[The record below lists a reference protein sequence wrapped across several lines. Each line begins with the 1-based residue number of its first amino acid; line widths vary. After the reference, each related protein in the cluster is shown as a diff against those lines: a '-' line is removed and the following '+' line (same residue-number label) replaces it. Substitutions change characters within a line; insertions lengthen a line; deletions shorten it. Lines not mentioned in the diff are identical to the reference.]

1 MSGHSKWSTIKRQKA
16 AKDAKRGKAWA
27 RLTRDIMV
35 AAREG
40 GDPGTNPRLAL
51 CVDKA
56 KAENMPRDNI
66 ERAIKRGTGEI
77 EGADYVEVSYEGYA
91 PGGIAVCVET
101 LTDNTNRTVADIRT
115 LFSKA
120 GGSLGQNGSVA
131 YLFERKG
138 IFSIPAAGRKEEDL
152 FDLAVDA
159 GAEDLSLQDEHF
171 IITAPVEA
179 FGTIHGA
186 LEEAEISVEDASLQR
201 IAVTT
206 TSITPSDV
214 ARVVD
219 LIEKLEDLQD
229 VQAVFTTLEIDDAI
243 IASLS

>member
-27 RLTRDIMV
+27 RITHDIMV

-40 GDPGTNPRLAL
+40 GDSGANPRLAL
-51 CVDKA
+51 AVDKA

-77 EGADYVEVSYEGYA
+77 EGVDYVETSYEGYA
-91 PGGIAVCVET
+91 PGGVAVFIEA
-101 LTDNTNRTVADIRT
+101 LTDNTNRTVADIRA

-138 IFSIPAAGRKEEDL
+138 VFTVPATELEEADL

-159 GAEDLSLQDEHF
+159 GAEDLSVEGGHF
-171 IITAPVEA
+171 IITAAVEA
-179 FGTIHGA
+179 FGAIQAA
-186 LEEAEISVEDASLQR
+186 LEQAAISVEEASLQR
-201 IAVTT
+201 IPMTT
-206 TSITPSDV
+206 TKIASADV
-214 ARVVD
+214 VRVVD

-229 VQAVFTTLEIDDAI
+229 VQAVFTTLEIDDAVV
-243 IASLS
+243 ASLS